1 MQRVPSIQPEQA
13 QDRSKELLT
22 TAEQAPGVVPNAARH
37 RLHLTEVGQRLEAAG
52 GAVLR
57 YGLVGIL
64 LYFGALKFTEFE
76 AKAIEPLMANSPL
89 FSWLYGVLSVRGA
102 SNLIGVAEL
111 LIAVLIAARPLSPK
125 LSAVGSLLAV
135 GMFVST
141 LSFLATTPGIWASV
155 PGFPL
160 PVMNEASGFLAKDL
174 FLLGA
179 ALWSAGEALRAGG
192 DPRRAPGGHLG

>member
-1 MQRVPSIQPEQA
+1 VSEVTEQEIRIA
-13 QDRSKELLT
+13 
-22 TAEQAPGVVPNAARH
+22 
-37 RLHLTEVGQRLEAAG
+37 EVGRLLEAIG
-52 GAVLR
+52 GTVLR

-64 LYFGALKFTEFE
+64 LYFGALKFTEVE

-89 FSWLYGVLSVRGA
+89 FSWLYGVLSVQGA
-102 SNLIGVAEL
+102 SNLIGAVEL
-111 LIAVLIAARPLSPK
+111 VIAVLIVARPLFPR
-125 LSAVGSLLAV
+125 LSAAGSLLAV

-155 PGFPL
+155 PSFPL

-179 ALWSAGEALRAGG
+179 ALWSAGEALRAV
-192 DPRRAPGGHLG
+192 RTRAT